1 MEHPVPG
8 QRQGGTWNIQ
18 YRVRGRGVHGT
29 SSTGSEVGGYMEH
42 PVPGQR

>member
-1 MEHPVPG
+1 MEHPVPVRG
-8 QRQGGTWNIQ
+8 RG
-18 YRVRGRGVHGT
+18 YMEHPVPVRGRGVHGT